1 MKNTKQVYN
10 IIKAI
15 IAIAFIV
22 WLNKS
27 ININTLQ
34 AKIEAMGYLAPIGY
48 ILAFTILPA
57 LFVPALSIVVIA
69 GTLFGFYKGFFLT
82 MIAVLTNTSLMY
94 LISNRFAKD
103 KVYELLK
110 EKISPKYFNIIYTK
124 DQKKLISTFF
134 ITRLIPAIPYI
145 LENYLAGLTEIQ
157 FFPYVMATFFGVI
170 PGMLIYLNVG
180 TNIGDVTSPEFKK
193 SLILLLAFTVVTLL
207 LKILIEKINGNN
219 NNSNL

>member
-10 IIKAI
+10 TIKAI

-69 GTLFGFYKGFFLT
+69 GTLFGFCKGFFLT

-103 KVYELLK
+103 KVYKLLK

-157 FFPYVMATFFGVI
+157 FFPYLMATFFGVI

>member
-69 GTLFGFYKGFFLT
+69 GTLFGFCKGFFLT

-103 KVYELLK
+103 KVYKQLK
-110 EKISPKYFNIIYTK
+110 EKIGPKYFNIIYTK

-157 FFPYVMATFFGVI
+157 FFPYLMATFFGVI

>member
-10 IIKAI
+10 IIKAF

-69 GTLFGFYKGFFLT
+69 GTLFGFCKGFFLT

-103 KVYELLK
+103 KVYKQLK

-157 FFPYVMATFFGVI
+157 FFPYLMATFFGVI

>member
-1 MKNTKQVYN
+1 
-10 IIKAI
+10 
-15 IAIAFIV
+15 
-22 WLNKS
+22 
-27 ININTLQ
+27 
-34 AKIEAMGYLAPIGY
+34 
-48 ILAFTILPA
+48 
-57 LFVPALSIVVIA
+57 
-69 GTLFGFYKGFFLT
+69 